1 MNGNDDDYSVCL
13 HGVQEAIRLGITG
26 IVLETDASQVKQ
38 AFYSDD
44 FDDSA
49 VGGLIAELKFLVLV
63 NFSRFCCV
71 SASGECNRVAHA
83 IAASGYECVEGFG
96 QILSSLPDQIN
107 VIVADEL
114 SAHE

>member
-1 MNGNDDDYSVCL
+1 M
-13 HGVQEAIRLGITG
+13 
-26 IVLETDASQVKQ
+26 LETDASQVKQ

-44 FDDSA
+44 F
-49 VGGLIAELKFLVLV
+49 GGLIAEFKLLVLV
-63 NFSRFCCV
+63 NFSRFRCV
-71 SASGECNRVAHA
+71 SVSRECNRVAHA

>member
-1 MNGNDDDYSVCL
+1 L
-13 HGVQEAIRLGITG
+13 HGVQRRNNNINFPLFVKSSRL
-26 IVLETDASQVKQ
+26 
-38 AFYSDD
+38 FYSDD

-71 SASGECNRVAHA
+71 SVSRECNRVAHA

-96 QILSSLPDQIN
+96 QILSSLPDHIN

-114 SAHE
+114 STHE

>member
-13 HGVQEAIRLGITG
+13 HGVQEAIRLGIT
-26 IVLETDASQVKQ
+26 LRSCQKPSQVKQ

-44 FDDSA
+44 FDDNA
-49 VGGLIAELKFLVLV
+49 VGGLIAELKFFVLV

-71 SASGECNRVAHA
+71 SVSRECNRVAHA